1 MKALVFTIRLNS
13 LFSVRIPFTWQSA
26 LSYPILPPS
35 SIIGLMANALQRYA
49 NDNHP
54 LKYLDLIEDELVWAG
69 SRLLT
74 PCAVKSYTTSALVKW
89 VDILG
94 GKFTNALGRQFCF
107 VKSQQIV
114 AIFKNESTLD
124 TISSALRSSPLTAGD
139 SESLLSPDGQIE
151 KKSVFKVSGLTE
163 IETSFPA
170 PFDKN
175 TRVLGGDGIA
185 YLMHSHC
192 RKEGNNLPL
201 NNYLV
206 PIREEQG
213 ILKASNLKIDCSGRE
228 VLEIQDVGY
237 ILVK

>member
-1 MKALVFTIRLNS
+1 MKALVFIVRLNS

-35 SIIGLMANALQRYA
+35 AIVGLMANALQRYT

-54 LKYLDLIEDELVWAG
+54 LKYLDLVEDELVWAG

-89 VDILG
+89 ADTLG

-114 AIFKNESTLD
+114 AILKNESTLD
-124 TISSALRSSPLTAGD
+124 TIGSALKSSPLTAGD
-139 SESLLSPDGQIE
+139 SESLLSPDGDII
-151 KKSVFKVSGLTE
+151 KKSVSKVSGLTE
-163 IETSFPA
+163 ITTAFPV

-175 TRVLGGDGIA
+175 TRVLDGNGMV
-185 YLMHSHC
+185 YLMHEHC
-192 RKEGNNLPL
+192 RKAGSSFPL
-201 NNYLV
+201 NSYLV
-206 PIREEQG
+206 PIREDQG
-213 ILKASNLKIDCSGRE
+213 ILKASYLKIDCSSRDI
-228 VLEIQDVGY
+228 LEIQDVGY
-237 ILVK
+237 ILPK